1 MTQSLSDFFE
11 SYYNGNWSWCRDE
24 FWISNKTEMRDIM
37 LEAATMEQDE
47 LKQFIKVIF
56 LP

>member
-37 LEAATMEQDE
+37 LETATMDQDDYR
-47 LKQFIKVIF
+47 QFIKVIF